1 MQLTDFSPCRYRPQP
16 TVCARASAT
25 RPKTLPA
32 CVSMSWPRQ
41 VDPSQ
46 GAARPLCT
54 AMPRSG
60 GLGRTGGKHKRKRPK
75 VEEQEEDVPLVVS
88 PYKNPYKNP
97 ERNMR
102 RIRAEVKHLLL
113 DLVEEVEL
121 LDNDEGFEVD
131 KVFLRRR
138 EESNLLATIALAAMV
153 RRAEIMDAIGRP
165 YGPAAGFFDANVMMW
180 HRAYWA
186 RRRMVAPRYLECP
199 RCGEL
204 RCDCVITCK
213 DCGGKLPIRLYD
225 LYCPGPGMVAT
236 CRCMKNVFFGCG
248 VDTEPTFLLNLL

>member
-1 MQLTDFSPCRYRPQP
+1 
-16 TVCARASAT
+16 
-25 RPKTLPA
+25 
-32 CVSMSWPRQ
+32 
-41 VDPSQ
+41 
-46 GAARPLCT
+46 
-54 AMPRSG
+54 MPRSG

-75 VEEQEEDVPLVVS
+75 VEEQEENVPLQAIS
-88 PYKNPYKNP
+88 PRWYTA

-102 RIRAEVKHLLL
+102 RIRAAVRDWLDELLH
-113 DLVEEVEL
+113 EVEL
-121 LDNDEGFEVD
+121 DLMDEDFEVD
-131 KVFLRRR
+131 KVRQRRR

-153 RRAEIMDAIGRP
+153 RRAEIRDAIGRP
-165 YGPAAGFFDANVMMW
+165 CGTAAGYIDTNVMMW

-186 RRRMVAPRYLECP
+186 RRRMVVPRYLECP

-204 RCDCVITCK
+204 CCDCVITCK

-248 VDTEPTFLLNLL
+248 VDTEPTFMLNLL